1 MARLSPGLAVACA
14 TTLVAA
20 ALVPSAPG
28 PARKV
33 EYGRDVRPI
42 LSDKCFKCHGPDAAV
57 AATNG
62 LRLDLREDMVK
73 DRGGYAVVAPGEPGK
88 SRLLERVAA
97 TDFMRMPPQDSGKPA
112 LTPEELETLRLWIE
126 QGAEVT
132 PHWAWVPP
140 QPPPVPKGDGGGWAR
155 NEVDRFVLASLA
167 EHGLEPEPEADRP
180 TLARRAALA
189 LTGLPPSL
197 QDLDR
202 FVKDKRPDAYQRY
215 VDRLLA
221 SPRYGEHQARFW
233 LDAVRY
239 GDTHGLHLDNERLVH
254 PYRDWVVRA
263 FNEDL
268 PFDQF
273 TLWQLAG
280 DLMPNPSLDMRI
292 ATGYVRMNPT
302 TNEGGA
308 IEAEFVARNTFD
320 RVETTATVFL
330 GLTASCARCHSHK
343 YDPLSHDDYFRL
355 FAFFNSTKDKPLDGN
370 LLLPEP
376 VLPAPTPTQ
385 AKEMDRL
392 RATMARLV
400 ARADATAVDR
410 WLATARVEPPAV
422 GVWEASQAFTAES
435 FDAAFATE
443 FGPEPEGKEVETTWR
458 TITVEPG
465 KLAANIAG
473 KENAAV
479 FVRTTLTAA
488 KPRTVVLALGS
499 DDGVRVWLNGKKV
512 HENKVLRGAVDAN
525 DSVTL
530 ELNQGENA
538 LLVQIVNSGGPD
550 GLIVRFGDRVT
561 ERIEATTKALA
572 DGATPAERQEAAA
585 LFLEA
590 GPETSAAKEYR
601 AASAAAAELDKAIP
615 RTLVAEEGDPMPA
628 YVLKRGDYDKP
639 LHQVE
644 RGVPSFLG
652 SLPDGA
658 PVNRLGLAQWLVS
671 NQNPLTARVFVNR
684 LWQQHFGTGIVKTS
698 EDFGNQGEWPMD
710 KALLDWLAT
719 RFVASGWRVKAMHRL
734 VVTSAAF
741 RQRAPTSPEKR
752 ATDPENRLASRGPRF
767 RLDAEVIRD
776 QALAVSGLLVERPG
790 GKGFKPY
797 QPEGL
802 WEAIAF
808 TESDT
813 SKYVPD
819 TGPGIY
825 RRSLY
830 LFWKRTSPHPVML
843 TFDAPMREACTVRR
857 SRTNT
862 PTQALVTLNEPMFLE
877 AARVMGE
884 AAAAG
889 KGSDH
894 QKVERLFRTALCRPP
909 TDAEAKV
916 LTAALARH
924 RKTYSDPAEAEK
936 LLKVGQAP
944 RRTDVPAGEAAAW
957 MLVCSTVMNLDE
969 FLSQP

>member
-57 AATNG
+57 AETNG
-62 LRLDLREDMVK
+62 LRLDLREHMVK
-73 DRGGYAVVAPGEPGK
+73 DRGGYSVVVPGDPGR
-88 SRLLERVAA
+88 SRLLERVAMS
-97 TDFMRMPPQDSGKPA
+97 DSMRMPPPDSGKPA
-112 LTPEELETLRLWIE
+112 LTEEERETLRLWIE

-140 QPPPVPKGDGGGWAR
+140 KPPPVPASDGGGWAR
-155 NEVDRFVLASLA
+155 NEIDRFVLASLA
-167 EHGLEPEPEADRP
+167 EHGLTPEPEADVP

-189 LTGLPPSL
+189 LTGLPPTPAE
-197 QDLDR
+197 LDR
-202 FVKDKRPDAYQRY
+202 FLKDKKAGAYERY

-263 FNEDL
+263 FNDDL
-268 PFDQF
+268 PFDRF

-308 IEAEFVARNTFD
+308 IEAEFLARNTFD

-376 VLPAPTPTQ
+376 VLPAPSPAQ
-385 AKEMDRL
+385 AKQMDGL
-392 RATMARLV
+392 RATMSGLV
-400 ARADATAVDR
+400 AKVDKRQVDR
-410 WLATARVEPPAV
+410 WLATSRIEPPTV
-422 GVWEASQAFTAES
+422 GQWEASQAFPAES
-435 FDAAFATE
+435 FDAAFAAE

-458 TITVEPG
+458 PVTVEPG
-465 KLAANIAG
+465 KLAANLAG
-473 KENAAV
+473 RENAAV
-479 FVRTTLTAA
+479 FVRTTLTTE
-488 KPRTVVLALGS
+488 KPRTIVLGLGS

-512 HENKVLRGAVDAN
+512 HENKVLRGAVDAS

-530 ELNQGENA
+530 ELAAGANA
-538 LLVQIVNSGGPD
+538 VLIQIVNSGGPD

-561 ERIEATTKALA
+561 ERIEATLKAFA
-572 DGATPAERQEAAA
+572 DGETDDERQQAAA

-590 GPETSAAKEYR
+590 GPESKGAKAYR
-601 AASAAAAELDKAIP
+601 AAVAAAAELDKSIP
-615 RTLVAEEGDPMPA
+615 RTLVAEEGMPVDA

-639 LHQVE
+639 LHKVE

-652 SLPDGA
+652 ELPPGA
-658 PVNRLGLAQWLVS
+658 PVDRLGLAQWLVAP
-671 NQNPLTARVFVNR
+671 QNPLTARVFVNR
-684 LWQQHFGTGIVKTS
+684 VWQQYFGTGIVKTA

-710 KALLDWLAT
+710 KALLDWMAT
-719 RFVASGWRVKAMHRL
+719 RFVSSGWRVKAMHRA

-741 RQRAPTSPEKR
+741 RQRSSVSPEKR
-752 ATDPENRLASRGPRF
+752 AADPENRLASRGPRF

-776 QALAVSGLLVERPG
+776 QALAVSGLLVEERG
-790 GKGFKPY
+790 GKGFRPY
-797 QPEGL
+797 QPDGL

-813 SKYVPD
+813 SKYVQD

-843 TFDAPMREACTVRR
+843 TFDAPMRESCTVRR

-884 AAAAG
+884 SVAAS

-894 QKVERLFRTALCRPP
+894 QKVERLFLSALCRRPSG
-909 TDAEAKV
+909 AESKV
-916 LTAALARH
+916 LLASLARH
-924 RKTYSDPAEAEK
+924 RAAYADPAEAER
-936 LLKVGQAP
+936 LLKVGQAM
-944 RRTDVPAGEAAAW
+944 RRPGLPAPEVAAW